1 MSKEIKINKNVNEI
15 INGVNNAV
23 SELGEIN
30 DITVRT
36 SDSVIFLKETSSLAG
51 YIFNNY
57 DELNC
62 VTLSNNKNAVVI
74 TKM

>member
-23 SELGEIN
+23 SELGKIN

-57 DELNC
+57 DKLKC